1 MSKKNN
7 FQSLKQIAKK
17 LVLDYRTLLS
27 LIDCHPDL
35 VEALKPYRYADNP
48 RANKRYLPPTVVHLI
63 YSRFQIED

>member
-7 FQSLKQIAKK
+7 FQSLKQIAKR

-35 VEALKPYRYADNP
+35 IEALKPYRYANNP
-48 RANKRYLPPTVVHLI
+48 KANKRYLPPTVVKLI
-63 YSRFQIED
+63 YDKFEIQE